1 MPSIFSLSSLPSPTA
16 VLFLIVGFQ
25 LGWISTSVIVPA
37 WQQQHR
43 QQGPCVSPDDPGCA
57 RGNTLPFLSF
67 FSSSFENSFL
77 SGARSGELGSV
88 SEEPC
93 NASLVLLKQ
102 QQDAI
107 LQSLQEQEVGIQRL
121 QQLVAA
127 RNGSIC
133 NAPSTSFPLAPSILP
148 FLSPHSRLTSSL
160 SPPLSSSS
168 PHPLLT
174 FSPPFPVPSL
184 TSPSPPSSPSPPR
197 HSPRPC
203 AESAA
208 PLCLWRGCAA
218 LMNRTL
224 VIPTQ
229 GIDYD
234 YEAPLDLGAF
244 DECMGPGR
252 VITFSAYNASVRGRV
267 RVGRY
272 ICHVHVY
279 QTDQAC
285 DSLRLS
291 YEARLHA
298 SFAKHEIARKRT
310 PSPWFK
316 YPTAEFL
323 RKFHGDHHVIAFAN
337 MFGVGGR
344 ELRFHGRAPLVVRP
358 ECRGLLQPSRA
369 IQEAAVGFINTFL
382 GSRFIAIHLRRGD
395 FFHHCIH
402 GDGSRRAVPCFH
414 PIHQLTLS
422 FHQVLKPLLPY
433 PSTSLLHTGSCLPTP
448 TPPLSPPPRG
458 DFFHHCI
465 HGDGSRRAV
474 PCFHPIHQLA
484 RCLHSR
490 LQALPGSAMVFVA
503 SNAGQEE
510 MRALSETLATLVSGE
525 G

>member
-25 LGWISTSVIVPA
+25 LGWISTSVILPA
-37 WQQQHR
+37 WQQQHQ
-43 QQGPCVSPDDPGCA
+43 QQGPCFSPDDPGCA
-57 RGNTLPFLSF
+57 RGNALAFLSF
-67 FSSSFENSFL
+67 FSSSSGSL
-77 SGARSGELGSV
+77 SPSGARSGDLGSV
-88 SEEPC
+88 NGEPC

-127 RNGSIC
+127 RNGTVVSEIAEPAC
-133 NAPSTSFPLAPSILP
+133 ANDTMPRVGTIHWNPKPQRYLIALCSGGQLSNRLA
-148 FLSPHSRLTSSL
+148 
-160 SPPLSSSS
+160 
-168 PHPLLT
+168 
-174 FSPPFPVPSL
+174 
-184 TSPSPPSSPSPPR
+184 
-197 HSPRPC
+197 
-203 AESAA
+203 
-208 PLCLWRGCAA
+208 CLRQSMLNAA

-234 YEAPLDLGAF
+234 YEALLDLGAF
-244 DECMGPGR
+244 DECMGRGR

-402 GDGSRRAVPCFH
+402 GDGSH
-414 PIHQLTLS
+414 
-422 FHQVLKPLLPY
+422 
-433 PSTSLLHTGSCLPTP
+433 
-448 TPPLSPPPRG
+448 
-458 DFFHHCI
+458 
-465 HGDGSRRAV
+465 RAV

-490 LQALPGSAMVFVA
+490 LQALPGAAMVFVA
-503 SNAGQEE
+503 SNAGEEE
-510 MRALSETLATLVSGE
+510 MRALSETLAMLGSPHSFVSLPPSLKGQAWAE
-525 G
+525 PLLSLGLESNREVVSFLDKTICALALKFYGTSGSTYSHDIMRLREWWRDDH